1 MNYKI
6 ITNPGH
12 FFDVVETNTN
22 QIIRT
27 FTVHQEAKSYMRFL
41 NLGGGFDGFTPN
53 FLIERKSNASNKK
66 NLEVRMEKRSSRS

>member
-1 MNYKI
+1 MEKGSNRMNYKI

-27 FTVHQEAKSYMRFL
+27 FTAHQEAKSYMRFL
-41 NLGGGFDGFTPN
+41 NLGGGFDGYTPS
-53 FLIERKSNASNKK
+53 FLIKNIWSPTKKSTK
-66 NLEVRMEKRSSRS
+66 VR